1 MRCTWMMNVKQD
13 RPGDNSWR
21 KQVVVIESIIVKFV
35 SISSMSSQDG
45 EDGEDCEDCEDGE
58 DGEDGEDD
66 EDGGL
71 SIMEL
76 SRIVALVR

>member
-13 RPGDNSWR
+13 RPGDNSWSGDR
-21 KQVVVIESIIVKFV
+21 GIGGANRVDNCKVCLHF
-35 SISSMSSQDG
+35 SSMSS
-45 EDGEDCEDCEDGE
+45 EDGEDDEDGE
-58 DGEDGEDD
+58 DG

-76 SRIVALVR
+76 SRIVAVVR